1 MSTAAKPPS
10 VDLPP
15 LRPQATRGQPAGKP
29 KFVSDRSFFGQK
41 TKKNGQSGQP
51 FALDAA
57 QRERL

>member
-41 TKKNGQSGQP
+41 TKKTVNPDS
-51 FALDAA
+51 LLHLTLLSEND
-57 QRERL
+57 